1 MSTDRV
7 PDHGAAA
14 AAPTA
19 RLADFCASLRF
30 DELPAVVVAKAKSS
44 ILDTVGC
51 CVFGASLAS
60 VGKVAAMA
68 AAENAAPVATV
79 LGLPLRTSA
88 SLAAL
93 VNGTSAHAFQF
104 DEIHI
109 ESTLHPGS
117 LALPAAFALAET
129 APAVSGRDLI
139 AAMVA
144 ASEVGIRIGL
154 AAKGGMFKSGFHNQG
169 TTGMFVAAAA
179 AARILRLDAEQ
190 TTHAFGIA
198 GSQAAGLM
206 AVQNGAM
213 TKSFHCGRAAQG
225 GVYAA
230 ELARL
235 GYTGIP
241 DVLDGSYGTF
251 FSAFLEDWSAPV
263 MDEGL
268 STHWHMLRTGF
279 KPAPAANGSITGM
292 TAIDA
297 IMREHGLSAADIERI
312 TAYVSDNTLHHCGWR
327 YEPDRVQSVL
337 TAQMSLRYGLAVMAL
352 DRTAGPEQFNEGRLR
367 DPNIMA
373 IIDRIAIEHEPRFEG
388 ENGRYRVACRLVV
401 ECKGGARHETQVLYR
416 KGSPEDPMSAEELSQ
431 KYERLMARSGGDR
444 SRRIAQCISQLDQ
457 ASDLSEL
464 WRLLKFDGDANPRG
478 DGGGF

>member
-1 MSTDRV
+1 MSSTERISDK
-7 PDHGAAA
+7 GASATGS
-14 AAPTA
+14 TA
-19 RLADFCASLRF
+19 LLAEFCASLRF
-30 DELPAVVVAKAKSS
+30 DQLPTEVVAKAKAS
-44 ILDTVGC
+44 IVDTLGC

-79 LGLPLRTSA
+79 FSLPLRTSA
-88 SLAAL
+88 ALAAL

-117 LALPAAFALAET
+117 LALPAAFALAE
-129 APAVSGRDLI
+129 AGHAVSGRDLI
-139 AAMVA
+139 VAMAA
-144 ASEVGIRIGL
+144 ASEIGIRIGL
-154 AAKGGMFKSGFHNQG
+154 AARGGMFKSGFHNQG
-169 TTGMFVAAAA
+169 TTGVFVAAAA
-179 AARILRLDAEQ
+179 AARILRLDAGQ

-230 ELARL
+230 QLAQL
-235 GYTGIP
+235 GYTGIA

-251 FSAFLEDWSAPV
+251 FSAFLDDWSAPA
-263 MDEGL
+263 MCEGL
-268 STHWHMLRTGF
+268 SSHWHMLRTGF

-292 TAIDA
+292 TAIDT
-297 IMREHGLSAADIERI
+297 IMREQGLSAADIERI
-312 TAYVSDNTLHHCGWR
+312 TAYVSDNTLHHCGWP

-352 DRTAGPEQFNEGRLR
+352 DRTAGPAQFNEARLR

-401 ECKGGARHETQVLYR
+401 ECKGGARHETSVLYR
-416 KGSPEDPMSAEELSQ
+416 KGSPEDPMSTDELSQ
-431 KYERLMARSGGDR
+431 KYERLMARSGRGR
-444 SRRIAQCISQLDQ
+444 SRQIAQYISQLDHVG
-457 ASDLSEL
+457 DLGEL
-464 WRLLKFDGDANPRG
+464 WRLLKFD
-478 DGGGF
+478 DGASA